1 MSFSDHKITAFTHR
15 IADLPDQPNLP
26 ADELKARFDSSPE
39 QLRVSL
45 NAVCDEADRL
55 DTKVSGIIT
64 ETFGD
69 VIPKSMLS
77 EELQAELDAKAT
89 QTALDTEAAARQSAD
104 SALSTRVSSAE
115 SKLNTH
121 TNQIAQKC
129 EMYFGVYTGNG
140 ADSQFINLGF
150 TPKAVLVLEH
160 GARIYNHNGKGDS
173 YGGLAMTGHP
183 VSLSDLTILQIE
195 TNGFRVFAGWDSSRI
210 FQSRANYQ
218 GSAFYYLA
226 IK

>member
-45 NAVCDEADRL
+45 NAVCDEAAAL
-55 DTKVSGIIT
+55 DSRVSGIVAGTFTDTIT
-64 ETFGD
+64 EE
-69 VIPKSMLS
+69 MLS
-77 EELQAELDAKAT
+77 DDLRAALDVSVTQPELQA
-89 QTALDTEAAARQSAD
+89 EAAARQSAD

-160 GARIYNHNGKGDS
+160 GARIYNHDGKGDS

-183 VSLSDLTILQIE
+183 VSLSDLTVLQIE

>member
-45 NAVCDEADRL
+45 NAVCDEAAAL
-55 DTKVSGIIT
+55 DSRVSGIVAGTFTDTIT
-64 ETFGD
+64 EE
-69 VIPKSMLS
+69 MLS
-77 EELQAELDAKAT
+77 DDLRAALDVSVTQPELQA
-89 QTALDTEAAARQSAD
+89 EAAARQSAD
-104 SALSTRVSSAE
+104 SALSTRMTSAE
-115 SKLNTH
+115 SKLSTH
-121 TNQIAQKC
+121 TAQIAQKC

-160 GARIYNHNGKGDS
+160 GARIYNHGGKGDS

-183 VSLSDLTILQIE
+183 VSLSDLTVLQIE